1 LRTVVARELALHV
14 HFNCTVDYGRRYL
27 SELLVIDGQPP
38 ANLIPVA
45 RSGMSTEG
53 GAFSRLKA
61 ARLARNAKLMAAM
74 KDGTDAGDSA
84 LPSTAAP
91 APSAVHAPVPEPAQA
106 SLPSSE
112 TAALSSPAEAAATR
126 IQSAFRREHA
136 RGEAAARLSVR
147 FEEEQAKRDAD
158 EAARTR
164 EGLALLEA

>member
-1 LRTVVARELALHV
+1 
-14 HFNCTVDYGRRYL
+14 
-27 SELLVIDGQPP
+27 VIDGQPR
-38 ANLIPVA
+38 AHLITVA
-45 RSGMSTEG
+45 RSGMNTEG

-84 LPSTAAP
+84 LPPTAAP

-112 TAALSSPAEAAATR
+112 TAASSSPAEAAATR